1 MFAIP
6 TLPERLPR
14 IWTLAQEVADALK
27 AGTYTRW
34 PSLLARLEI
43 LTEPGWIDEV
53 DNLAP
58 GWRKIATIKTGI
70 TAKHTLLAL
79 AICLNLPE
87 YATANENTC
96 CEIEW
101 AALLHDLDKEYPAN
115 GKKDASHAFRSA
127 AMAARV
133 LPGLGFPL
141 QPGANFSE
149 LDQWASL
156 LIASQRAVDGQNVH
170 DHTHL
175 PQILSGLRHLWGDET
190 PANRILKAI
199 LFHQSL
205 PTLVDWT
212 NPVLLNDDEL
222 HAALTLRDMDV
233 LGPLLI
239 ADSDA
244 WNIFDEP
251 RFAYLNEL
259 HESIAK
265 TRQRLAT

>member
-1 MFAIP
+1 MTIP
-6 TLPERLPR
+6 RLALSIPR
-14 IWTLAQEVADALK
+14 IWTLAQEVAEALK

-34 PSLLARLEI
+34 PPLLTRLEI
-43 LTEPGWIDEV
+43 LTEPDWIDEI

-58 GWRKIATIKTGI
+58 GWRKIATIKAGI
-70 TAKHTLLAL
+70 TAKHTLLVL

-101 AALLHDLDKEYPAN
+101 ATLLHDLDKEYPAN

-127 AMAARV
+127 AMATRA

-141 QPGANFSE
+141 QPGANFTE
-149 LDQWASL
+149 LDQWADL
-156 LIASQRAVDGQNVH
+156 LNASQHIVDGQKVH
-170 DHTHL
+170 DHANLTE
-175 PQILSGLRHLWGDET
+175 ILSGLRHLWGENT
-190 PANRILKAI
+190 SASRILKAI

-212 NPVLLNDDEL
+212 NPVLFNNDEL
-222 HAALTLRDMDV
+222 RAALTLCDMDV

-259 HESIAK
+259 RKNITK
-265 TRQRLAT
+265 TRKQLDE